1 MRRAALLLLCVLACS
16 ERRPAGTSGWAAEV
30 PANAIRF
37 VKQAAPVP
45 TAEKPMPP
53 PAPKPVKPL
62 SKITEPTTIT
72 LWHAYRATEL
82 DALKQTV
89 AEFDKL
95 GTKITVQLR
104 AVPYDAFND
113 KIKVVVPEDRGPDL
127 FIFAHDLVGA
137 WAEMELIEP
146 LSSWTDAHDT
156 DAFMPETVGAL
167 VYRNAL
173 YGLPL
178 DFKCVAL
185 YYNKK
190 LVPEPPKTLDALIET
205 AKGLSDGVSKFGL
218 AYEVTNL
225 YFHAL
230 WVHSF
235 GGQVLDADGKP
246 HVATDEARTAL
257 ELARDLVQKHKVT
270 SREHT
275 TAMLSGYFNEGSAA
289 MVLSGPWMRG
299 EIVGVDYGVAPL
311 PEIAPGKPA
320 RPFLGVEAMYLNR
333 RSKHKEAAMEVMRFL
348 VNDASARIRFDVG
361 KQPVANTAVWVG
373 QTDPIM
379 AAFKT
384 QFATS
389 VVMSSSP
396 KMQQVWTPYNN
407 ALLAVVAGTGDPTA
421 ALAEAQKKVEEAI
434 TKSGSG
440 H

>member
-1 MRRAALLLLCVLACS
+1 MRRALLISLVLLGCN
-16 ERRPAGTSGWAAEV
+16 ERRAGTTGWAAEV
-30 PANAIRF
+30 PANAVRF
-37 VKQAAPVP
+37 VKQAGPV
-45 TAEKPMPP
+45 AEKPAPVAAPP
-53 PAPKPVKPL
+53 TPKKPV
-62 SKITEPTTIT
+62 SKVTEPTTIT
-72 LWHAYRATEL
+72 LWHAYRAAEL
-82 DALKQTV
+82 EALKQSI
-89 AEFDKL
+89 AAFDKL

-146 LSSWTDAHDT
+146 LSSWTDVHDT

-205 AKGLSDGVSKFGL
+205 AKKLSDGVSKYGL
-218 AYEVTNL
+218 SYEVTNL

-230 WVHSF
+230 WVHGF
-235 GGQVLDADGKP
+235 GGEVLDKDGKAHADSP
-246 HVATDEARTAL
+246 EAKQAI

-299 EIVGVDYGVAPL
+299 EIEGVDYGVAPL
-311 PEIAPGKPA
+311 PELAPGKPA
-320 RPFLGVEAMYLNR
+320 RPFLGVEAVYMNR
-333 RSKHKEAAMEVMRFL
+333 RGKHKDAAMEVMRFL
-348 VNDASARIRFDVG
+348 VSDAQAKIRFDVG
-361 KQPVANTAVWVG
+361 KQPVANRAVWVG

-384 QFATS
+384 QAATS
-389 VVMSSSP
+389 VVMSSNP

-407 ALLAVVAGTGDPTA
+407 ALLAVVAGTTDPAA
-421 ALAEAQKKVEEAI
+421 ALAEAQAKITEAI
-434 TKSGSG
+434 AQSGG
-440 H
+440 GQ